1 MPDIKNIFY
10 VLILSCLF
18 TGDLFPVVCNTIKS
32 LYNFDLPEIY
42 GEKLDEISNS
52 IRDKNFT
59 LINKILEMDFNNEG
73 LGTIQTEA
81 DIDYLYKYTRS
92 HSSESEVNIAIEFIV
107 E

>member
-1 MPDIKNIFY
+1 M
-10 VLILSCLF
+10 
-18 TGDLFPVVCNTIKS
+18 
-32 LYNFDLPEIY
+32 PEIY

-81 DIDYLYKYTRS
+81 DIDYLHKYTRS